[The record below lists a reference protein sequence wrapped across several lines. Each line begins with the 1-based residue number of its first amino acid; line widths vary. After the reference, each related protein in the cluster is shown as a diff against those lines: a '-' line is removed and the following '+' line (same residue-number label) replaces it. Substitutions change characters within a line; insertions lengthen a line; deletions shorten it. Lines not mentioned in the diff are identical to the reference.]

1 MLSRKGNIPI
11 APITEKDLLEAREQ
25 DRQLAELYLTQIP
38 DFVKWTSTVAVAAIL
53 WVGNKLGSVIGLSW
67 AISIVSLVF
76 LVGSLVI
83 GVFAVRRVV
92 AAWAREWDVARE
104 DYNLCVLKKWK
115 TFKEREATGTKSAE
129 LDEIERKEKEQINH
143 LVKAIGVARPYS
155 EARGFSILVSLHIGS
170 LTAGLLAYILAQILG
185 ASYY

>member
-25 DRQLAELYLTQIP
+25 DRRLAESYLNQIP
-38 DFVKWTSTVAVAAIL
+38 DVVKWTSTVAVAGIL
-53 WVGNKLGSVIGLSW
+53 WIGNNLASVRGLSW
-67 AISIVSLVF
+67 VISIVSLIF

-83 GVFAVRRVV
+83 AVFAVRRVL
-92 AAWAREWDVARE
+92 AAWAREWDIARE
-104 DYNLCVLKKWK
+104 DYTLCVLKKWK
-115 TFKEREATGTKSAE
+115 TLKESEAASTKSAK
-129 LDEIERKEKEQINH
+129 LDEIERKEEEHINH

-155 EARGFSILVSLHIGS
+155 EPTGFSILVSLHIGF
-170 LTAGLLAYILAQILG
+170 LIAGLLAYILAQILG